1 MKSRFFFNAVLIF
14 IAAAF
19 VLPLFSCSDAS
30 NDVGSGL
37 VSFYVDKALMQK
49 AVELSNNISK
59 DPTNDP
65 QEEMWKKFRFE
76 VALEGEYSET
86 KTAYVSCKEELQTGD
101 PSGAEPR
108 EGPRYNFDSFS
119 IDFNVPVGKTIWAKI
134 RIYDEDERDEPVER
148 DRRVPTIYGKSNTIQ
163 VSSGITPLTVNAY
176 SYQAQVPYKFEFK
189 FDQEVDLSTC
199 DSIAVY
205 AVDPASK
212 FVAKLKNAK
221 SDLDLYEVCNDF
233 DEKYREDS
241 YLGAMYLYSAGLN
254 YSEDKKTV
262 TAEGDMWIFV
272 SEDDPASRA
281 ATALFVLMCQNGAGD
296 AYKTKYYGMASS
308 AMTPMKKQDNI
319 ASISAQKF
327 DFIDTSYA
335 LYQTS
340 SGLFDYY
347 LSSSPSDLPSYS
359 SVSASGTHYDLSY
372 SRPAFCFD
380 AEGNLYAED
389 TVRVNEEQTRVDI
402 KSSNYSFASYG
413 TFSCPNDPS
422 GSPLHLNDIACDMK
436 KNILYGM
443 ASIEADSY
451 LVPLCTV
458 PDGAGYG
465 TGAQKYYQLDT
476 SELIELGNP
485 MVQSEF
491 AVDGGVGY
499 FALSAGVDTDIEYY
513 LAKAEI
519 PDVSLGEQVETLS
532 LELVTCLTDDIST
545 SPANS
550 NGTIGDLIFMDG
562 AAYVIYK
569 EKKAGWDTTY
579 AEDKIGVHSRG
590 ALIKYDF
597 TSGAVKVLG
606 WNDKEVRNE
615 DYYENNKLYLMINN
629 ANARTHDIYKD
640 AAASGLYLV
649 DGSKYPTS
657 AQSGEL
663 LYNYFPYIRGSFN
676 DNSTAS
682 AFVCPSKFIAIKPK
696 KLVVSDDG
704 FIFYTDNGSL
714 SYKNS
719 ARVVTIDLGKFAK
732 ESMEIKESG
741 SKFEGSS
748 GYLTLN
754 KNLYDTFGSNFY
766 DAANIYYRA
775 TSGAVEAVGINPSMN
790 QSLYLAIKNGDEE

>member
-30 NDVGSGL
+30 NDVGSGM

-65 QEEMWKKFRFE
+65 QEEMWRKFRFE
-76 VALEGEYSET
+76 VALEGEYNET
-86 KTAYVSCKEELQTGD
+86 KTVYASFKEEPYTED
-101 PSGAEPR
+101 PTGAEPR

-119 IDFNVPVGKTIWAKI
+119 IDFNVPVGKIIWAKI
-134 RIYDEDERDEPVER
+134 KIYEESEQERDEPVNER
-148 DRRVPTIYGKSNTIQ
+148 REPLLYGKSQIIS
-163 VSSGITPLTVNAY
+163 VSSGTNLLSVGAY
-176 SYQAQVPYKFEFK
+176 TYHAQVPYKFEFK

-199 DSIAVY
+199 DSIVVY
-205 AVDPASK
+205 AVVPASK
-212 FVAKLKNAK
+212 FVAKLRAAK
-221 SDLDLYEVCNDF
+221 DDVDRYEACNDF

-241 YLGAMYLYSAGLN
+241 YLGEMYLYPAGLN

-281 ATALFVLMCQNGAGD
+281 ATALFVLMCKNFSGD
-296 AYKTKYYGMASS
+296 ACKTKYYGMASS
-308 AMTPMKKQDNI
+308 AVTPMKKQDNI

-335 LYQTS
+335 LYQVG
-340 SGLFDYY
+340 SGCFDYY
-347 LSSSPSDLPSYS
+347 LSSSPSVLPSYS
-359 SVSASGTHYDLSY
+359 SVSANGTYHDFTY

-380 AEGNLYAED
+380 ADGNLYAVDAVGEAE
-389 TVRVNEEQTRVDI
+389 VNI
-402 KSSNYSFASYG
+402 KSSNYSFASDG
-413 TFSCPNDPS
+413 TFRCPDDPY

-443 ASIEADSY
+443 ASIEGYSY
-451 LVPLCTV
+451 LVPLCRV

-476 SELIELGNP
+476 SELIELENP

-491 AVDGGVGY
+491 AVDDGVGY
-499 FALSAGVDTDIEYY
+499 FALSAGMDTDIKYY

-519 PDVSLGEQVETLS
+519 PNISLGEQVETLS
-532 LELVTCLTDDIST
+532 LELVTCLTDSIST
-545 SPANS
+545 SPGNS

-569 EKKAGWDTTY
+569 EKKAGWDTMY
-579 AEDKIGVHSRG
+579 DEDKIGLHSRG

-597 TSGAVKVLG
+597 TNSTVKVLG
-606 WNDKEVRNE
+606 WNSKETKNV
-615 DYYENNKLYLMINN
+615 DYYKNSSLYLMIDNPN
-629 ANARTHDIYKD
+629 TRTPDIYKD

-657 AQSGEL
+657 EQSGDL
-663 LYNYFPYIRGSFN
+663 LYKYFPHIRGSFN

-704 FIFYTDNGSL
+704 FIFYTDNGGL

-741 SKFEGSS
+741 SKFEGVS
-748 GYLTLN
+748 GYLTLEA
-754 KNLYDTFGSNFY
+754 KLYDTFGENAFY
-766 DAANIYYRA
+766 DAANIYYKA
-775 TSGAVEAVGINPSMN
+775 TDGSVVAVGTNLSMN